1 MSETET
7 LWIKLAEKFFGLLL
21 VGLSLL
27 MIYFTATSTNV
38 LNAYSGFFGFL
49 SLIPL
54 ISGILLVISKPPE

>member
-7 LWIKLAEKFFGLLL
+7 LWIKLSEKTLGLLL

-27 MIYFTATSTNV
+27 MLYFTLTSTNV

-49 SLIPL
+49 SILPL
-54 ISGILLVISKPPE
+54 IAGILLILAKPPE